1 MCVCALLKN
10 KKISVMGGKLYN
22 QRVCFSQI
30 IINAEFHMKIG
41 KKEACK
47 EKKHLSIQLSS
58 NQTFCIYY
66 QVEQVHY
73 V

>member
-1 MCVCALLKN
+1 
-10 KKISVMGGKLYN
+10 MGGKLYN
-22 QRVCFSQI
+22 QRVCFSKV

-47 EKKHLSIQLSS
+47 EKNIFQLSS

>member
-1 MCVCALLKN
+1 
-10 KKISVMGGKLYN
+10 MGGKLYN

-41 KKEACK
+41 KNEACK
-47 EKKHLSIQLSS
+47 EKKHLSIQLS